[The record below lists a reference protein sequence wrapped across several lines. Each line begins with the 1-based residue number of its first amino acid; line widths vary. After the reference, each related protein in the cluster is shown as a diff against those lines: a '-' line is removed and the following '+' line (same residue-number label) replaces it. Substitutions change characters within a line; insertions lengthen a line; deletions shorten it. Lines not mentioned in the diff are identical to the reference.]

1 MALAISNTPELKA
14 AVVHALE
21 NSPDDGSVLLASFH
35 GAGGP
40 FGDEVDPRIEIKD
53 FGALP
58 HEVSEECFATLKS
71 EHAYKHPPEFEQAHR
86 ETLAHE
92 AFLPAPKIVIND
104 LRWKAKVDGI
114 LQRLNVQ
121 DVFDLRLPG
130 LLLSRHGTPATAI
143 YCNPSPEVAGT
154 VVVVLPNTFNGGQVT
169 TRHGRRQETFV
180 VDSTSSSRYNYVA
193 WLQDCFVGVTP
204 IESGFRVALAY
215 DIIRRVPAP
224 PANSTQ
230 ELSDLQQILQYWASN
245 PQNTP
250 KQLVYYL
257 EDPFEVIGGVEE
269 IPPMALSQMSFI
281 RKAGEPLGFQSKIAC
296 LTYTVR
302 GRVSGKEASTNPGDL
317 LQVEHED
324 IRDERMQLED
334 LRGPDGLP
342 SSFSGHTKLPM
353 TPEELLEYSP
363 RELFDGE
370 TEKPEEAHQVAEGDV
385 LLVEKVFRCNVLVVL
400 PPNRH
405 S

>member
-1 MALAISNTPELKA
+1 MALAISNNTELKLELKTAPAKA

-21 NSPDDGSVLLASFH
+21 NSPDDGSVLLASFN

-40 FGDEVDPRIEIKD
+40 FGDEVDPGVEIKD

-58 HEVSEECFATLKS
+58 QEVSEECFATLKS
-71 EHAYKHPPEFEQAHR
+71 EHAFKHPPEFEQAHR

-92 AFLPAPKIVIND
+92 VFIPAPKIVIHD
-104 LRWKAKVDGI
+104 PRWKPKVEGI

-121 DVFDLRLPG
+121 DVFDLRPSG
-130 LLLSRHGTPATAI
+130 LLLSRYGTPATAI
-143 YCNPSPEVAGT
+143 YCNPAPEVAGT
-154 VVVVLPNTFNGGQVT
+154 VVVVLPHTYKGGQVT

-180 VDSTSSSRYNYVA
+180 VDSTSSARYNYIG
-193 WLQDCFVGVTP
+193 WLRDCFVGVTP
-204 IESGFRVALAY
+204 LESGFRVALVY
-215 DIIRRVPAP
+215 DIVRKVPSP
-224 PANSTQ
+224 PSNSPHDI
-230 ELSDLQQILQYWASN
+230 SDLQRILQYWASN
-245 PQNTP
+245 PQSTP

-296 LTYTVR
+296 LTYAVR
-302 GRVSGKEASTNPGDL
+302 GRASEKEASTKPGDL
-317 LQVEHED
+317 LQVELED
-324 IRDERMQLED
+324 IRGEQMHLED

-342 SSFSGHTKLPM
+342 SSFGGLTKLPM

-370 TEKPEEAHQVAEGDV
+370 TEKPEEARQVAEESV
-385 LLVEKVFRCNVLVVL
+385 LF
-400 PPNRH
+400 
-405 S
+405 SGATSW

>member
-40 FGDEVDPRIEIKD
+40 FGDDVDPRIEIND
-53 FGALP
+53 FGILP
-58 HEVSEECFATLKS
+58 QEVSEEAFATLKS
-71 EHAYKHPPEFEQAHR
+71 KHAYKHPPEFEQAHR

-92 AFLPAPKIVIND
+92 AFIPAPKIVIND

-121 DVFDLRLPG
+121 DVFDLRLSG

-143 YCNPSPEVAGT
+143 YCNPAPEVAGA
-154 VVVVLPNTFNGGQVT
+154 VVVVLPHTFKGGQAT
-169 TRHGRRQETFV
+169 TRHGRRQETFA
-180 VDSTSSSRYNYVA
+180 VDSTSSSRYKYIA

-215 DIIRRVPAP
+215 DIVRRVSP
-224 PANSTQ
+224 PPSSSPHEIS
-230 ELSDLQQILQYWASN
+230 ELQRILQYWASN
-245 PQNTP
+245 PQSTP

-257 EDPFEVIGGVEE
+257 EDPFEVVGGVEE

-281 RKAGEPLGFQSKIAC
+281 HRAGEPLGFQSKIAC
-296 LTYTVR
+296 LTYAVR
-302 GRVSGKEASTNPGDL
+302 GRTSEKEASTTPGDL
-317 LQVEHED
+317 LRAELEEILAEQ
-324 IRDERMQLED
+324 MQLED

-342 SSFSGHTKLPM
+342 SSVSGHTKLLM
-353 TPEELLEYSP
+353 GPEELLEYSP

-370 TEKPEEAHQVAEGDV
+370 TEKPEEARQVAEGDV
-385 LLVEKVFRCNVLVVL
+385 MLVEKGSFQV
-400 PPNRH
+400 
-405 S
+405 